1 MYEYL
6 KIGFPAAIMQ
16 ILDGCA
22 WHLMTLTSG
31 YFGVTNQAANVVM
44 MNIVLMFQV
53 QIAYGLQQ
61 ASTTLVG

>member
-53 QIAYGLQQ
+53 
-61 ASTTLVG
+61 